1 MVAMFHKAMGD
12 KGGVTVIEY
21 AFLASLIA
29 VAIAAVVGTVGTS
42 LSITFTTIAS
52 SF

>member
-1 MVAMFHKAMGD
+1 MNTVVELMGD
-12 KGGVTVIEY
+12 RTGVSAIEY

-42 LSITFTTIAS
+42 LAGTFSSIAS

>member
-1 MVAMFHKAMGD
+1 MLTVVHGLLSD
-12 KGGVTVIEY
+12 ESGVSAIEY

-42 LSITFTTIAS
+42 LSTTFATIAS